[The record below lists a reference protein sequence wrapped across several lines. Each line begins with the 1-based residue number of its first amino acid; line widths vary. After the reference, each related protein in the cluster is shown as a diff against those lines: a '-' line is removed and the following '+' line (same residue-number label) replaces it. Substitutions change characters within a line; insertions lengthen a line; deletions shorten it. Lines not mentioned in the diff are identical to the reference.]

1 MKVAGENF
9 YIGLSTYRLVAFAV
23 GGRELG
29 YCKHIARFLAG
40 GGIDEEI
47 LEEDLGIASAYCT
60 ILGLVVGLDVDCR
73 CGRILRFADLCG
85 LAVGTADTV
94 ALRSGSADDELEV
107 GG

>member
-1 MKVAGENF
+1 MPNNALILNKSGKLK
-9 YIGLSTYRLVAFAV
+9 LSQIKAV
-23 GGRELG
+23 R
-29 YCKHIARFLAG
+29 
-40 GGIDEEI
+40 I
-47 LEEDLGIASAYCT
+47 LEKYFRIAGAHST